1 MRTLIFIAVM
11 LPALANGAVYKCV
24 DASGKTTFSDRAC
37 AGTEGGVKIDV
48 KLANGTGEPSVRSEA
63 ESPEQRR
70 IGAQFDRIRDE
81 IRNHSRK
88 IARQDNARDSGLCKA
103 FSDTEI
109 RTMVIRNQ
117 VIEGMRASDASR
129 AWGTPWRINGN
140 QHAYHWERGSAYFYT
155 EGGCVRSVQ
164 GSYVGGKFVR

>member
-11 LPALANGAVYKCV
+11 LPALASAAVYRCT
-24 DASGKTTFSDRAC
+24 DASGHTTFSDRAC
-37 AGTEGGVKIDV
+37 AGTDGGVKVDV
-48 KLANGTGEPSVRSEA
+48 KLASGVGEPVADR
-63 ESPEQRR
+63 ESMSPDQRR
-70 IGAQFDRIRDE
+70 TAERYEHALEQLRKPQNNR
-81 IRNHSRK
+81 SRQVSAK
-88 IARQDNARDSGLCKA
+88 DSGPCKA

-140 QHAYHWERGSAYFYT
+140 QHAYHWEKGSAYFYT

-164 GSYVGGKFVR
+164 GGYVGGKFVR